1 MREAVLKNP
10 QSTQWPPRGNLQST
24 IIQEKRKTVHFQK
37 YYLKHLLLV
46 CLFEFFE
53 ATTID
58 KGLH

>member
-1 MREAVLKNP
+1 MQETVLKNP
-10 QSTQWPPRGNLQST
+10 QSTQWPPHGKQQST

-46 CLFEFFE
+46 YLFEFFE
-53 ATTID
+53 ATATD